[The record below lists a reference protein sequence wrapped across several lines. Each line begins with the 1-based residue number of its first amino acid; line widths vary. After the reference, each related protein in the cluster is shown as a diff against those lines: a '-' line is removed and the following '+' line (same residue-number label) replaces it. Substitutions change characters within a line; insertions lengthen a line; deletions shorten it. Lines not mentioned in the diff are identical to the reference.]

1 MRGVK
6 LDNRAV
12 SGYTVYNGR
21 NRVSEQKILK
31 NFFCHDPDA
40 GMTKVVHAVYQEVE
54 LIVIFDKRTNV
65 KGKLVVINDYCRQAV
80 YHGRELFTIVCQ
92 HGGILIG
99 RLTVGT
105 QDGEYNAVHLRDEC
119 KHSAVIIS
127 QPTPETGVVE
137 VKALL
142 FVNID
147 FELIGVVANVIQ
159 RMIPHTDL
167 LDPFAVCV

>member
-12 SGYTVYNGR
+12 SGYTVCNGR

-65 KGKLVVINDYCRQAV
+65 KGKLVDLYADCRQAV
-80 YHGRELFTIVCQ
+80 YHGSELVTIVSR
-92 HGGILIG
+92 HGGRRI
-99 RLTVGT
+99 RLLSVGT
-105 QDGEYNAVHLRDEC
+105 QYCVYNAVLLRQEC
-119 KHSAVIIS
+119 KASAVIIAP
-127 QPTPETGVVE
+127 PTPSPGVVE
-137 VKALL
+137 VEAVPS
-142 FVNID
+142 VNTGL
-147 FELIGVVANVIQ
+147 ELPVV
-159 RMIPHTDL
+159 
-167 LDPFAVCV
+167 